1 MSDDTKL
8 KKLQIINEYLNF
20 EDNEAMI
27 LIENLVSKEYYWKHK
42 LKILNVIIKNYMNT
56 VKYNLKIILIII

>member
-27 LIENLVSKEYYWKHK
+27 LIENLVSKEYY
-42 LKILNVIIKNYMNT
+42 
-56 VKYNLKIILIII
+56 

>member
-1 MSDDTKL
+1 
-8 KKLQIINEYLNF
+8 
-20 EDNEAMI
+20 MI